1 MAIFI
6 EEGSP
11 KTLDGRS
18 EAELSAY
25 AYLDALGVPYTR
37 ADHEAAAT
45 MEDCESIGQ
54 ALDCH
59 VCKNLFLTNRQG
71 TAFYLLLMP
80 ADKPFKTKEL
90 SSQINSA
97 RLSFASPEKM
107 MELLGTYPGAATV
120 LGLMHDKEKAVSLLI
135 DEDLLSEPYLGV
147 HPLVNTS
154 MLRIETKAL
163 LSLFLKKTGHSYR
176 TVHLVGVE

>member
-1 MAIFI
+1 MSIFV
-6 EEGSP
+6 EEGRP
-11 KTLDGRS
+11 KSVEGRS
-18 EAELSAY
+18 EAELSVY

-37 ADHEAAAT
+37 ADHGAAAT
-45 MEDCESIGQ
+45 MEDCEAIGK
-54 ALDCH
+54 ALSCH

-71 TAFYLLLMP
+71 SAFYLLLMP

-120 LGLMHDKEKAVSLLI
+120 LGLMHDKEKEVSLLI
-135 DEDLLSEPYLGV
+135 DEDLLKEPYLGV

-154 MLRIETKAL
+154 MLRIETKLL
-163 LSLFLKKTGHSYR
+163 LSVFLRKTGHGYR
-176 TVHLVGVE
+176 TVHLVGAE

>member
-1 MAIFI
+1 MAIFV
-6 EEGSP
+6 EEGAP
-11 KTLDGRS
+11 KTVEGRS
-18 EAELSAY
+18 EAELAAY

-71 TAFYLLLMP
+71 TAFYLLLMR

-90 SSQINSA
+90 SSQIDSA

-107 MELLGTYPGAATV
+107 MKMLGTYPGAATV
-120 LGLMHDKEKAVSLLI
+120 LGLMHDKERFVSLLV
-135 DEDLLSEPYLGV
+135 DEDLLKEPYLGV

-154 MLRIETKAL
+154 MLRIETQAL
-163 LSLFLKKTGHSYR
+163 LSTFLKKTGHSYR
-176 TVHLVGVE
+176 TVRLVGVE